1 MESNGKRAG
10 SNIVA
15 AINILRK
22 VTIATKVAPFIYAG
36 IYIVFYAL
44 YIWVGDVFKLMIER
58 FFYVSPLVIAT
69 FIYLSYQLKFCKWY
83 RLQCILPVFPRVLG
97 IVDRYVYQFGEY
109 SARVLVVMTALIFV
123 LSLINIY
130 FTFIKKHED
139 NN

>member
-22 VTIATKVAPFIYAG
+22 VTIAAKVAPFVYAV

-44 YIWVGDVFKLMIER
+44 YIWVSDVFLSAIER
-58 FFYVSPLVIAT
+58 FFYISPLVIAT

-83 RLQCILPVFPRVLG
+83 RLQCLLPIFPQVLG
-97 IVDRYVYQFGEY
+97 IVDRYVYAFGEY
-109 SARVLVVMTALIFV
+109 SARALVVMTVLIFI
-123 LSLINIY
+123 LSLVNIY
-130 FTFIKKHED
+130 FTFIKKYED